1 QAINFGIYYKMRF
14 EWNDNKAESNA
25 LKHGITFKE
34 AVTIFADAYLL
45 FTEDSQHSQGEERE
59 WAIGEAENGS
69 IIVVVFTMRGEQIRI
84 ISARKATK
92 RECQLYES
100 GI

>member
-1 QAINFGIYYKMRF
+1 M
-14 EWNDNKAESNA
+14 
-25 LKHGITFKE
+25 T
-34 AVTIFADAYLL
+34 VFADPHLL
-45 FTEDSQHSQGEERE
+45 FTEDSKHSQPEERE

-92 RECQLYES
+92 RERKRYEE

>member
-1 QAINFGIYYKMRF
+1 MEF
-14 EWNDNKAESNA
+14 EWDEDKAESNF
-25 LKHGITFKE
+25 LKHGIAFEE
-34 AVTIFADAYLL
+34 AVTVFADPYLL
-45 FTEDSQHSQGEERE
+45 FTEDSKHSQQEERE

-69 IIVVVFTMRGEQIRI
+69 LIVVIFTMRDDKIRI

-92 RECQLYES
+92 MERKRYEE

>member
-1 QAINFGIYYKMRF
+1 MRF
-14 EWNDNKAESNA
+14 EWNDDKAESNA
-25 LKHGITFKE
+25 LKHGITFEE
-34 AVTIFADAYLL
+34 AVTVFADPYLL

-59 WAIGEAENGS
+59 WAIGEVENGS
-69 IIVVVFTMRGEQIRI
+69 LVVVVFTMRGEQIRI

-92 RECQLYES
+92 RECQRYES

>member
-1 QAINFGIYYKMRF
+1 MRF

-25 LKHGITFKE
+25 LKHGITFEE
-34 AVTIFADAYLL
+34 AVTIFADPYLL
-45 FTEDSQHSQGEERE
+45 FTEDSKHSQGEERE
-59 WAIGEAENGS
+59 WAMGEAENGS

-92 RECQLYES
+92 RECQRYES

>member
-1 QAINFGIYYKMRF
+1 MEF
-14 EWNDNKAESNA
+14 EWDENKAESNF
-25 LKHGITFKE
+25 LKHDITFEE
-34 AVTIFADAYLL
+34 AVTVFADPYLL
-45 FTEDSQHSQGEERE
+45 FTEDSKHSQQEERE

-69 IIVVVFTMRGEQIRI
+69 LIVIIFTMRDDKIRI

-92 RECQLYES
+92 TERKRYEE